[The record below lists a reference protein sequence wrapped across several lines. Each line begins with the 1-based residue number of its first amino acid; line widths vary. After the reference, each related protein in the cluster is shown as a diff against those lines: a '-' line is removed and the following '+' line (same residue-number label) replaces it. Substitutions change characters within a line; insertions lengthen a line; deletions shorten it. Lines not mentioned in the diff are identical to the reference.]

1 MVVKKKNPLKDLLLA
16 ATQSSPE
23 EQQNREELQK
33 CLEEREK
40 RERNRIKE
48 EIRLREAERQR
59 LIKEGKITIV
69 ESLFTTRFMFFDKRL
84 YLPKVEELLA
94 FLQDKHN
101 AIEFWQDPH
110 VKMIYNVSD
119 YFSFLLSIYS
129 DETDDE
135 EYESWLR
142 WNFSNPFASGLIEN
156 YDRVADHRRLRNASD
171 VIHKFNTLKNL
182 FRMKFNEETKEGR
195 INGNIITT
203 EVISGSLKELER
215 SKFII
220 SMSLNDTLTE
230 ENTYKP
236 LSELEYDDVC
246 FINPFNKNEVYFVN
260 PLYVMDNNFLRLDTY
275 YAWRDRIQ
283 AAWGEVRE
291 AEPKMF
297 EILDALVTSRKIY
310 IKEMYK

>member
-1 MVVKKKNPLKDLLLA
+1 
-16 ATQSSPE
+16 
-23 EQQNREELQK
+23 
-33 CLEEREK
+33 
-40 RERNRIKE
+40 
-48 EIRLREAERQR
+48 
-59 LIKEGKITIV
+59 
-69 ESLFTTRFMFFDKRL
+69 
-84 YLPKVEELLA
+84 
-94 FLQDKHN
+94 
-101 AIEFWQDPH
+101 
-110 VKMIYNVSD
+110 
-119 YFSFLLSIYS
+119 
-129 DETDDE
+129 
-135 EYESWLR
+135 
-142 WNFSNPFASGLIEN
+142 
-156 YDRVADHRRLRNASD
+156 
-171 VIHKFNTLKNL
+171 
-182 FRMKFNEETKEGR
+182 MKFNEETKEGR